1 MKTDKEKWNVAICSG
16 DGIGPEI
23 IKEAVKVL
31 RTLERTDEAHRFEF
45 REAPIG
51 GAAFDVYGCHLPKE
65 TLDAVSGSDA
75 LLFGSVGGPVDAADT
90 PKWKDAEK
98 NALLGLRQKFDMAV
112 NVRPA
117 AILASLAHLS
127 PLKNEVIGAMGVDIV
142 IVREL
147 VGGIYFGDRGIDEKA
162 AFDTMSY
169 TVEQIKRPLE
179 FAFQTARQRARK
191 SVTVV
196 DKANVLNTSR
206 LWRTVATEMHKDYSD
221 VELKFM
227 YVDNAAMQLIMNPS
241 QFSVV
246 CTENMFGDILSDA
259 ASVLPGSLGLMPS
272 ASLGNKGL
280 HMFEPSGGSAP
291 DIAGQGVANPIGAIL
306 SAALM
311 LRYSMKCEAAAS
323 AVEKAV
329 AQTLAKGFRTRDL
342 AREGEKSISTSE
354 MGDAV
359 CKELE
364 TVLAKKQTN

>member
-147 VGGIYFGDRGIDEKA
+147 VGGIYFGDRGID
-162 AFDTMSY
+162 
-169 TVEQIKRPLE
+169 
-179 FAFQTARQRARK
+179 
-191 SVTVV
+191 
-196 DKANVLNTSR
+196 
-206 LWRTVATEMHKDYSD
+206 
-221 VELKFM
+221 
-227 YVDNAAMQLIMNPS
+227 
-241 QFSVV
+241 
-246 CTENMFGDILSDA
+246 
-259 ASVLPGSLGLMPS
+259 
-272 ASLGNKGL
+272 
-280 HMFEPSGGSAP
+280 GGSPGAP
-291 DIAGQGVANPIGAIL
+291 CRRQWVSTMTDRRAEPPAPRLSLNRESCVRHDELHCGADQETPRIRV
-306 SAALM
+306 SN
-311 LRYSMKCEAAAS
+311 SAAAS
-323 AVEKAV
+323 SEKRDGGRQGERAQHIAVV
-329 AQTLAKGFRTRDL
+329 ADSGHRDAQGL
-342 AREGEKSISTSE
+342 LGR
-354 MGDAV
+354 
-359 CKELE
+359 
-364 TVLAKKQTN
+364 